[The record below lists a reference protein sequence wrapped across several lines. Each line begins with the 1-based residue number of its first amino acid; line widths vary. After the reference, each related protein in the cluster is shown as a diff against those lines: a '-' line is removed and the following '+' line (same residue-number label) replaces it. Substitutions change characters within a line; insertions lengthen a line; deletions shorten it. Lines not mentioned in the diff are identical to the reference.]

1 MVGVGAVSGGTGG
14 AGPTD
19 ATMRAAASKFEA
31 MAIGE
36 LLKPIFDTVDNSAGP
51 FGGGAAERQWMPMLV
66 DAIAERMVR
75 PAVLASPPR
84 CSRRCNACNSNT
96 AHNNDRMGDCRA
108 ASARRS

>member
-66 DAIAERMVR
+66 DAIAERMVK
-75 PAVLASPPR
+75 AGGL
-84 CSRRCNACNSNT
+84 
-96 AHNNDRMGDCRA
+96 GL
-108 ASARRS
+108 SAPVQQALQRVQQQYGAQQ